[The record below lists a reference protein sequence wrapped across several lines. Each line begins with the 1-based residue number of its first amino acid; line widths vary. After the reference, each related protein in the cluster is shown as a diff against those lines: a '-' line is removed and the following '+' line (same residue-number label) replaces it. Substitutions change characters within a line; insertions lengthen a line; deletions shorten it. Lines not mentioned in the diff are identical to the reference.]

1 MAEYIKMPT
10 LGFDMEEG
18 TMGSWL
24 KEVGDPVKK
33 GEVLVEI
40 ESDKVTQELTARAEG
55 VLLATFVEP
64 GDNIPVG
71 ANLGVIGEEGEDIS
85 SMTPDGEEGKEEVK
99 SKKEE
104 EPEEEPEDE
113 AKEKPAQK
121 EAKADTVD
129 ESDKADTAV
138 SDDYPDGV
146 KATPVAR
153 RVAEEHEVDLAQVS
167 GSGPGG
173 RIRKADVEAY
183 LEAGPAEAEEAE
195 EVKEAPVKPTAAAE
209 EVPLTS
215 MRRTIARRM
224 TESKTTV
231 PHFYVTTEVAMDE
244 ALALRKQ
251 INAKLSDEEKVT
263 VNDLIVKA
271 AALTLRQFP
280 GINAAFAGDKI
291 IRHKQINVGTAVAI
305 EGGLL
310 TVVQRDTD
318 KATLST
324 IARDNKEMIG
334 RAREGKITREDM
346 DGSTFTV
353 SNLGAF
359 DVDHFIAII
368 NPPDAAILAVGSA
381 KKVPVVTDEGELAIG
396 TRMKVTISAD
406 HRVTDGAEAAQFL
419 QAFKGLL
426 EEPLRLL
433 I

>member
-24 KEVGDPVKK
+24 KEVGDTVNK
-33 GEVLVEI
+33 GDVLAEI
-40 ESDKVTQELTARAEG
+40 ESDKVTQELQARAEG

-85 SMTPDGEEGKEEVK
+85 SMTPDGEGEKEEGRG
-99 SKKEE
+99 KKEE
-104 EPEEEPEDE
+104 APEAE
-113 AKEKPAQK
+113 AKEKPAKK
-121 EAKADTVD
+121 EEKAEKDD
-129 ESDKADTAV
+129 SAV
-138 SDDYPDGV
+138 SSEYPDGV

-153 RVAEEHEVDLAQVS
+153 RVAEEHEVDLAKVS

-183 LEAGPAEAEEAE
+183 LEAGPAEEEEEAE
-195 EVKEAPVKPTAAAE
+195 EPTAAPTPEAE

-271 AALTLRQFP
+271 AALALRQFP
-280 GINAAFAGDKI
+280 SINASFAGDKI
-291 IRHKQINVGTAVAI
+291 LRHKQINVGTAVAI

-318 KATLST
+318 KSTLST

-381 KKVPVVTDEGELAIG
+381 KKVPVVTEEGELAVG
-396 TRMKVTISAD
+396 TRMKATISAD

>member
-18 TMGSWL
+18 TMGNWL
-24 KEVGDPVKK
+24 KEVGDTVNK
-33 GEVLVEI
+33 GDVLAEI
-40 ESDKVTQELTARAEG
+40 ESDKVTQELQARAEG
-55 VLLATFVEP
+55 VLLAMFVKP

-85 SMTPDGEEGKEEVK
+85 SMTPDGEEEKEEGK
-99 SKKEE
+99 GKKEE
-104 EPEEEPEDE
+104 APEDE
-113 AKEKPAQK
+113 VEEKPAKK
-121 EAKADTVD
+121 EEKAEEDD
-129 ESDKADTAV
+129 SAV
-138 SDDYPDGV
+138 SDEYPDGV

-183 LEAGPAEAEEAE
+183 LEAGPAEEEVEEAE
-195 EVKEAPVKPTAAAE
+195 EAKEAPVKATPEAE
-209 EVPLTS
+209 EVALTS

-251 INAKLSDEEKVT
+251 INARLDDEEKVT

-271 AALTLRQFP
+271 AALALRQFP
-280 GINAAFAGDKI
+280 SINAAFAGDKI

-334 RAREGKITREDM
+334 RARDGKITREDM

-381 KKVPVVTDEGELAIG
+381 KKVPIVTEEGELAIG

>member
-18 TMGSWL
+18 TMGNWL
-24 KEVGDPVKK
+24 KEVGDTVNK
-33 GEVLVEI
+33 GDVLAEI
-40 ESDKVTQELTARAEG
+40 ESDKVTQELQARAEG
-55 VLLATFVEP
+55 VLLAMFVKP

-85 SMTPDGEEGKEEVK
+85 SMTPDGEEEKEEGRG
-99 SKKEE
+99 KKEE
-104 EPEEEPEDE
+104 APEDE
-113 AKEKPAQK
+113 VEEKPAKK
-121 EAKADTVD
+121 EEKAEEDD
-129 ESDKADTAV
+129 SAV
-138 SDDYPDGV
+138 SDEYPDGV

-183 LEAGPAEAEEAE
+183 LEAGPAEEEVEEAE
-195 EVKEAPVKPTAAAE
+195 EAKEAPVKATPEAE
-209 EVPLTS
+209 EVALTS

-251 INAKLSDEEKVT
+251 INARLDDEEKVT

-271 AALTLRQFP
+271 AALALRQFP
-280 GINAAFAGDKI
+280 SINAAFAGDKI

-334 RAREGKITREDM
+334 RARDGKITREDM

-381 KKVPVVTDEGELAIG
+381 KKVPIVTEEGELAIG

>member
-18 TMGSWL
+18 TMGNWL
-24 KEVGDPVKK
+24 KEVGDTVNK
-33 GEVLVEI
+33 GDVLAEI
-40 ESDKVTQELTARAEG
+40 ESDKVTQELQAREDG
-55 VLLATFVEP
+55 VLLAVFTKP
-64 GDNIPVG
+64 GDAIPVG

-85 SMTPDGEEGKEEVK
+85 SMTPDGAEKAEGRGKKEEVAEAEAK
-99 SKKEE
+99 GKPARKEE
-104 EPEEEPEDE
+104 KVEADE
-113 AKEKPAQK
+113 
-121 EAKADTVD
+121 
-129 ESDKADTAV
+129 TAV
-138 SDDYPDGV
+138 SSEYPDGV

-153 RVAEEHEVDLAQVS
+153 RVAAEHEVNLAKVS

-183 LEAGPAEAEEAE
+183 LEDGPAVDEADEAE
-195 EVKEAPVKPTAAAE
+195 EVKAAPVAAAPDAE

-251 INAKLSDEEKVT
+251 INAKLADDERVT
-263 VNDLIVKA
+263 VNDMIVKA
-271 AALTLRQFP
+271 AALALRQFP
-280 GINAAFAGDKI
+280 AINAAFAGDKI

-318 KATLST
+318 KSTLST

-346 DGSTFTV
+346 EGSTFTV

-359 DVDHFIAII
+359 DVDNFIAII

-381 KKVPVVTDEGELAIG
+381 KKVPIVTEEGELAIG

-419 QAFKGLL
+419 QVFKGLL

>member
-24 KEVGDPVKK
+24 KEVGDTVKK
-33 GEVLVEI
+33 GDVLAEI
-40 ESDKVTQELTARAEG
+40 ESDKVTQELQARAEG

-71 ANLGVIGEEGEDIS
+71 ANLGVIGDEGEDIS
-85 SMTPDGEEGKEEVK
+85 SMTPDGDGEKEEVE

-104 EPEEEPEDE
+104 VPEAE
-113 AKEKPAQK
+113 AKEKPAKK
-121 EAKADTVD
+121 EKKAEEDD
-129 ESDKADTAV
+129 SAV
-138 SDDYPDGV
+138 SSEYPDGV

-153 RVAEEHEVDLAQVS
+153 RVAEEHEVDLAKVS

-183 LEAGPAEAEEAE
+183 LEAGPEEAE
-195 EVKEAPVKPTAAAE
+195 KAEEPTAAPTPEAE

-271 AALTLRQFP
+271 AALALRQFP
-280 GINAAFAGDKI
+280 SINASFAGDKI
-291 IRHKQINVGTAVAI
+291 MRHKQINVGTAVAV

-318 KATLST
+318 KSTLST

-334 RAREGKITREDM
+334 RARDGKITREDM

-381 KKVPVVTDEGELAIG
+381 RKVPVVTEEGELAIG

-419 QAFKGLL
+419 QAFKALL

>member
-24 KEVGDPVKK
+24 KEVGDTVNK
-33 GEVLVEI
+33 GDVLAEI
-40 ESDKVTQELTARAEG
+40 ESDKVTQELQARAEG
-55 VLLATFVEP
+55 VLLATFVKP

-85 SMTPDGEEGKEEVK
+85 DMTPDGEEKAEGKG
-99 SKKEE
+99 KKEE
-104 EPEEEPEDE
+104 APEAE
-113 AKEKPAQK
+113 AKEKPAKKK
-121 EAKADTVD
+121 EKAD
-129 ESDKADTAV
+129 ESDESDEAV
-138 SDDYPDGV
+138 SDEYPDGV

-153 RVAEEHEVDLAQVS
+153 RVAAEHEVNLAKVS

-183 LEAGPAEAEEAE
+183 LEAGPAEEADEAE
-195 EVKEAPVKPTAAAE
+195 EVKEAPVQPTPDAE

-271 AALTLRQFP
+271 AALALRQFP
-280 GINAAFAGDKI
+280 SINAAFAEDKI

-318 KATLST
+318 KSTLST

-359 DVDHFIAII
+359 DVDHLIAII

-381 KKVPVVTDEGELAIG
+381 KKVPIVTEEGELAIG

>member
-33 GEVLVEI
+33 GEVLAEI

-55 VLLATFVEP
+55 VLLAIFVQP

-71 ANLGVIGEEGEDIS
+71 ADLGVIGEEGEDIS
-85 SMTPDGEEGKEEVK
+85 DMTPDGAEEKKEVKGKKEEVK
-99 SKKEE
+99 SKEE
-104 EPEEEPEDE
+104 EPEAE
-113 AKEKPAQK
+113 AKEKPAKK
-121 EAKADTVD
+121 EEKADEAD
-129 ESDKADTAV
+129 EADTAV
-138 SDDYPDGV
+138 SSEYPDGV

-183 LEAGPAEAEEAE
+183 LEAGPAEAEETEEAE
-195 EVKEAPVKPTAAAE
+195 EAPVKPTPEAE

-251 INAKLSDEEKVT
+251 INARLDDEEKVT

-271 AALTLRQFP
+271 AALALRQFP
-280 GINAAFAGDKI
+280 SINASFAGDKI
-291 IRHKQINVGTAVAI
+291 IRHKQIHMGTAVAV

-310 TVVQRDTD
+310 TVVQRNTD
-318 KATLST
+318 NSTLST

-381 KKVPVVTDEGELAIG
+381 KKVPIVTDEGELAIG

>member
-24 KEVGDPVKK
+24 KEVGDTVNK
-33 GEVLVEI
+33 GDALAEI

-85 SMTPDGEEGKEEVK
+85 DMTPDGADGDEEKEEVK
-99 SKKEE
+99 SEKKEPAKKE
-104 EPEEEPEDE
+104 KKAEEEEE
-113 AKEKPAQK
+113 AEEEK
-121 EAKADTVD
+121 
-129 ESDKADTAV
+129 SAV
-138 SDDYPDGV
+138 SDEYPDGV
-146 KATPVAR
+146 RATPVAR
-153 RVAEEHEVDLAQVS
+153 RVAEEHEVDLAKVS

-183 LEAGPAEAEEAE
+183 LEAGPAEEEEEA
-195 EVKEAPVKPTAAAE
+195 KEPTAAPTPEAE

-251 INAKLSDEEKVT
+251 INAKLDDEEKVT

-271 AALTLRQFP
+271 AALALRQFP
-280 GINAAFAGDKI
+280 SINASFAGDKI
-291 IRHKQINVGTAVAI
+291 MRHKQINVGTAVAV

-318 KATLST
+318 KSTLST
-324 IARDNKEMIG
+324 IARDNKEMIS

-381 KKVPVVTDEGELAIG
+381 RKVPVVTEEGELAVG
-396 TRMKVTISAD
+396 TRMKATISAD

>member
-18 TMGSWL
+18 TMGNWL
-24 KEVGDPVKK
+24 KEVGDTVNK
-33 GEVLVEI
+33 GDVLAEI
-40 ESDKVTQELTARAEG
+40 ESDKVTQELQARAEG
-55 VLLATFVEP
+55 VLLAMFVKP

-85 SMTPDGEEGKEEVK
+85 SMTPDGEEEKEEGRG
-99 SKKEE
+99 KKEE
-104 EPEEEPEDE
+104 APEDE
-113 AKEKPAQK
+113 VEEKPAKK
-121 EAKADTVD
+121 EEKAEEDD
-129 ESDKADTAV
+129 SAV
-138 SDDYPDGV
+138 SDEYPDGV

-183 LEAGPAEAEEAE
+183 LEAGPAEEEVEEAE
-195 EVKEAPVKPTAAAE
+195 ETKEAPVKATPEAE
-209 EVPLTS
+209 EVALTS

-251 INAKLSDEEKVT
+251 INARLDDEEKVT

-271 AALTLRQFP
+271 AALALRQFP
-280 GINAAFAGDKI
+280 SINAAFAGDKI

-334 RAREGKITREDM
+334 RARDGKITREDM

-381 KKVPVVTDEGELAIG
+381 KKVPIVTEEGELAIG